1 MEKDKPEWPQY
12 IVDGALKDKLYNEY
26 MVVGIPRFMMFDQ
39 DGRIITINAMRPSNS
54 KIVPFIEEQ
63 LAKPRKVQGLSGMK
77 KIKLK

>member
-1 MEKDKPEWPQY
+1 MKISRSGLNISLTGFKR
-12 IVDGALKDKLYNEY
+12 LKLYNEY

>member
-1 MEKDKPEWPQY
+1 
-12 IVDGALKDKLYNEY
+12 